1 MLTLFDYEAAF
12 PSLSR
17 DFTMECLSRLGLPAN
32 LLQAIRA
39 LYYNN
44 LHILK
49 MKGHLC
55 ESFTASSGVRQGCP
69 LSPLLFVLCVDVLLR
84 RLQQLLPEAC
94 FRAFADDNVC
104 VMPNCITSGN
114 LVLQLY
120 PDFGNISNLKLNL
133 PKTVLIAL
141 WPCILKQMRSTL
153 LRDTFP
159 EWCSAK
165 LDTWGRYLG
174 FAVGPGRESHSWDK
188 AIDKYVERSDL
199 WSGFSL
205 GLHVAAQIYN

>member
-1 MLTLFDYEAAF
+1 MRVSLRHSHGMLTLFDYEAAF

-39 LYYNN
+39 LYHNN

-84 RLQQLLPEAC
+84 RLQQHLPEAC
-94 FRAFADDNVC
+94 FRAFADDNAC
-104 VMPNCITSGN
+104 ITPNFITSGN
-114 LVLQLY
+114 LVLKLY
-120 PDFGNISNLKLNL
+120 REFGDISNLKLNL
-133 PKTVLIAL
+133 PKTVLIPL
-141 WPCILKQMRSTL
+141 WPCSLKQMRSTL
-153 LRDTFP
+153 LRVCVTPFPSGVLRSWILGADT
-159 EWCSAK
+159 
-165 LDTWGRYLG
+165 
-174 FAVGPGRESHSWDK
+174 
-188 AIDKYVERSDL
+188 
-199 WSGFSL
+199 
-205 GLHVAAQIYN
+205 